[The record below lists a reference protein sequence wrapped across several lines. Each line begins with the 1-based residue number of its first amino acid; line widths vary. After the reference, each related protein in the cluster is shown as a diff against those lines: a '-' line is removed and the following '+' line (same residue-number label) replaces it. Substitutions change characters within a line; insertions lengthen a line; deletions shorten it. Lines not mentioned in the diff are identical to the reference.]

1 MNHSD
6 RLGESAEMYLETIL
20 LLEKNGKVRSVDIAK
35 NLNVSKPSVNKAM
48 NVLKEMGFVTQETYG
63 EVHLTE
69 AGRQKASDVYNRHE
83 ILCDFLEGVLHVSRE
98 NAENDACKI
107 EHVVCD
113 ETINKIKEFMK
124 K

>member
-1 MNHSD
+1 M
-6 RLGESAEMYLETIL
+6 GIL
-20 LLEKNGKVRSVDIAK
+20 KAADLVVPDGIGIVWASKFTGKRIKERVAGYD
-35 NLNVSKPSVNKAM
+35 LAM

>member
-35 NLNVSKPSVNKAM
+35 SLNVSKPSVNKAM

-83 ILCDFLEGVLHVSRE
+83 ILCDFFRRCSACFKRE
-98 NAENDACKI
+98 RRE
-107 EHVVCD
+107 
-113 ETINKIKEFMK
+113 
-124 K
+124 

>member
-1 MNHSD
+1 MFPE
-6 RLGESAEMYLETIL
+6 RLKALRLEANLTQ
-20 LLEKNGKVRSVDIAK
+20 NDIAK
-35 NLNVSKPSVNKAM
+35 SLNVSKPSVNKAM

>member
-35 NLNVSKPSVNKAM
+35 SLNVSKPSVNKAM

-69 AGRQKASDVYNRHE
+69 AGRQKPVMSITD
-83 ILCDFLEGVLHVSRE
+83 
-98 NAENDACKI
+98 
-107 EHVVCD
+107 
-113 ETINKIKEFMK
+113 MK
-124 K
+124 YYVIF